1 MEIDFLPLFASNVFI
16 TKLDIDVTLL
26 KEKSHEAIKAYQY
39 ETEKNI
45 QQSIQVLDSIPA
57 IRESLLEV
65 FKVIN
70 LEFFKYR
77 TGENGNDWKIT
88 TSWITKTNCDQD
100 SQLHNH
106 RNSFYSGV
114 FYYGEYDDD
123 AAKFEISTPLQY
135 HGSYKMETDYDYHG
149 KTPLE
154 TAESWLIP
162 PEHQR
167 LILFPSYLM
176 HKVAMHRS
184 QKPRESLAF
193 NIVPVP
199 PYGRG
204 DSQILDLEIDDSYS
218 LRSPKNEH
226 VRHNDP
232 ITEGPKQSEQI

>member
-1 MEIDFLPLFASNVFI
+1 MEIDVLPLFASNVFI

-26 KEKSHEAIKAYQY
+26 KGKSHESIKATKY

-45 QQSIQVLDSIPA
+45 QQSIQVLDSMPA

-65 FKVIN
+65 FKLIN
-70 LEFFKYR
+70 LEVFKYL
-77 TGENGNDWKIT
+77 TGETGNDWKIT
-88 TSWITKTNCDQD
+88 TSWITKTNSDQD
-100 SQLHNH
+100 SQWHNH

-123 AAKFEISTPLQY
+123 AAGFEVASPLQY
-135 HGSYKMETDYDYHG
+135 HGSYKMDTDYDAHD

-154 TAESWLIP
+154 TADLWTIP

-176 HKVAMHRS
+176 HKIAMHRS
-184 QKPRESLAF
+184 EKTRESLAF
-193 NIVPVP
+193 NIVPIP

-204 DSQILDLEIDDSYS
+204 DSQILDLESDDSYS
-218 LRSPKNEH
+218 LNSPKDEN
-226 VRHNDP
+226 VRHDDP
-232 ITEGPKQSEQI
+232 IAEGKK